1 MVTPHPERDT
11 MTDDTSM
18 GAVHRALGRIE
29 GKIDGIDAR
38 LQSGSIRMDKL
49 EARVADNEKRVW
61 KMAGATGVIAA
72 ITVLMARMVPWVQL
86 LS

>member
-1 MVTPHPERDT
+1 MKDNAELSSIQRV
-11 MTDDTSM
+11 
-18 GAVHRALGRIE
+18 LGRIE

-38 LQSGSIRMDKL
+38 LQSGSVRMDKI
-49 EARVADNEKRVW
+49 EDRVANNERRVW

-72 ITVLMARMVPWVQL
+72 ISVLMARMVPWAKL

>member
-1 MVTPHPERDT
+1 MDNRTELSSIQRV
-11 MTDDTSM
+11 
-18 GAVHRALGRIE
+18 LGRIE

-38 LQSGSIRMDKL
+38 LQSGSVRMDKI
-49 EARVADNEKRVW
+49 EDRVANNERRVW

-72 ITVLMARMVPWVQL
+72 ISVLMARMVPWAKL

>member
-1 MVTPHPERDT
+1 MKDNAELSSIQRV
-11 MTDDTSM
+11 
-18 GAVHRALGRIE
+18 LGRIE

-38 LQSGSIRMDKL
+38 LQSGSVRMDKI
-49 EARVADNEKRVW
+49 EDRVANNERRVW

-72 ITVLMARMVPWVQL
+72 ITVLMARMLPWAKL